1 MLQYRA
7 MTTSKWKRILVAAA
21 LTSLIAQSITL
32 GAEQTLAFPSAE
44 GFGANIEE
52 WLNDTDPRRKL

>member
-1 MLQYRA
+1 MP
-7 MTTSKWKRILVAAA
+7 TSKWKRILVAAA